1 MEISE
6 SKEQETVKIEEIYD
20 EFQIGGSIMSITN
33 LDLISKSRLCCDL
46 CSNISTALGSL
57 YDQYIAVCKYI
68 FSIS

>member
-20 EFQIGGSIMSITN
+20 EFQIGGSIISITN
-33 LDLISKSRLCCDL
+33 PDLISKSCLCCDL
-46 CSNISTALGSL
+46 RSLTSIALGSL

-68 FSIS
+68 FYIS